1 MRQPIK
7 DLSSLPIWKDVK
19 EISIRK
25 DGHTLVVPR
34 FEEAEVMD
42 FHKEDVIYQELDG
55 GVWTIV
61 KRKGKYYRKL
71 LRAL

>member
-7 DLSSLPIWKDVK
+7 DLSSLPIWKTK
-19 EISIRK
+19 KK
-25 DGHTLVVPR
+25 DTP
-34 FEEAEVMD
+34 ESMD
-42 FHKEDVIYQELDG
+42 FHKDDVIYQELDG